1 MNSRAII
8 LLSVALVL
16 AGGAAWLTS
25 SLLSNQQRQN
35 GTMQAVEK
43 PTVNVLV
50 AKNNLPQ
57 GTILKAEQ
65 MQWQA
70 WPDETL
76 NQNYYVEKTHKITDL
91 VGRVLRHAVVSGTPI
106 TNNHTVA
113 MGEQGYVAAIL
124 RPGMRAVTIPISRTT
139 GLSGLVFPGD
149 RVDILLTH
157 GVDLAGSNGSAQ
169 MGLQATNER
178 QVSETILENVRVLAI
193 DMNTNDQSDKPELGK
208 AVTLELPPKLT
219 EVLTLAQK
227 LGNLSLSLRSLAQDQ
242 AEGLT
247 EDDLP
252 RATGKSY
259 TWDAEVSP
267 LIPPINEVKSKTL
280 VRVSRGGAVQTNEF
294 AKAHEANKKG
304 ASQ

>member
-25 SLLSNQQRQN
+25 NLLSNQQRQN

-76 NQNYYVEKTHKITDL
+76 NPNYYREKSDKISDL
-91 VGRVLRHAVVSGTPI
+91 VGRVLRHAVVAGTPI

-124 RPGMRAVTIPISRTT
+124 RPGMRAVTIPVSRTT

-157 GVDLAGSNGSAQ
+157 GINLAGTSGGTLE
-169 MGLQATNER
+169 GLQSSNER
-178 QVSETILENVRVLAI
+178 QVSETIIENVRVLAV
-193 DMNTNDQSDKPELGK
+193 DMNTNDQSAKPELGK

-227 LGNLSLSLRSLAQDQ
+227 LGNLSLSLRSLAQDE
-242 AEGLT
+242 AEGIT
-247 EDDLP
+247 ENDLP
-252 RATGKSY
+252 RATGKNF

-280 VRVSRGGAVQTNEF
+280 VRVSRGGTVQTNEF
-294 AKAHEANKKG
+294 AKKLEDNKKG